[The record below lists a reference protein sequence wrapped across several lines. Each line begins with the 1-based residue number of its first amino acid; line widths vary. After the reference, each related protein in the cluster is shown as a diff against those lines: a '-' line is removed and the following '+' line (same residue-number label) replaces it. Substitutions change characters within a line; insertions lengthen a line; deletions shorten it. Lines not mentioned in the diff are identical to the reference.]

1 MTDGTDTGAVR
12 PLRARV
18 ATATLTVPVQESTTL
33 SETGQ
38 AASAMPI
45 AMLRLVLARAV
56 DLSRIPEALGQPDA
70 PWLGEPAPVQAPT
83 VRRFLC
89 DLELH
94 AGGSERALLRKS
106 AIVGFG
112 EPTGADGV
120 WVVPIEWRAA
130 SLAPL
135 FPVFA
140 GRLRIHADG
149 IELDGSYAPPSGRLG
164 YLLDVALLGVAA
176 RGTGRWFLGK
186 LASALA

>member
-1 MTDGTDTGAVR
+1 VSGSDVVCTATEAPMD
-12 PLRARV
+12 V
-18 ATATLTVPVQESTTL
+18 ATL
-33 SETGQ
+33 S
-38 AASAMPI
+38 
-45 AMLRLVLARAV
+45 LVHVTSV
-56 DLSRIPEALGQPDA
+56 DLDRVVAVLGRATA
-70 PWLGEPAPVQAPT
+70 PWLGERAVGGDPT
-83 VRRFLC
+83 MRRFVC

-164 YLLDVALLGVAA
+164 YLLDAALLGVAA